1 MPPVVAVRKHR
12 PSPVGGKF
20 VPRAPS
26 DLETSPPQSSPVAK
40 KTVPRKVS
48 PLSRMPHDN
57 FSAIAPCSHIVP
69 ILLSSAKDTVIT
81 TYRQA
86 VAISLAFLDDKIYIS
101 KKDGSVVPH
110 LRLSARRTQALRC
123 LDCEIGDFHGNFICL
138 QCPHVGCIGDERN
151 HAHSHYTLTLH
162 IFSIDSRS
170 GLLYCFLCQS
180 FTNHPSLNKIRLEV
194 MGVSSVPVPTE
205 NTPADLHF
213 STPTALMRSG
223 LRGFVNLGSTCY
235 MSSILQTFI
244 HNPLVKYRF
253 FNNDEHYFECENGH
267 SQALSGNQID
277 ASNACI
283 SCSLDHIYLSF
294 YTSDSNE
301 GFGMA
306 NLLTTAWYKNNLLAG
321 YQEQDAHEFWQFL
334 LNELH
339 SDHEQIANRNGSSSD
354 RCTCIAHEIFCG
366 ELQSCITCQSCES
379 VTTKIDPMMD
389 ISLEIGLHRKQGL
402 GSSNINLYDC
412 LDAYTRQEN
421 LDEKYLCQYC
431 GVKSAAHKSM
441 SIKSLPPTLAI
452 QLKRF
457 KHDHLSEV
465 SSKLET
471 PVQMPL
477 YLNMTKYA
485 NEINDDT
492 GRAID
497 GNMVYELF
505 AVVCHMGSVN
515 TGHYVVYIKNGAG
528 QWLLF
533 DDSVVSRATES
544 EVLASSAY
552 LLFYM
557 VHKI

>member
-1 MPPVVAVRKHR
+1 MLPVVAVRKHR

-20 VPRAPS
+20 APRATS
-26 DLETSPPQSSPVAK
+26 ELEASPTQSTQTTKRAVPK
-40 KTVPRKVS
+40 KAS
-48 PLSRMPHDN
+48 PLSRMPCN
-57 FSAIAPCSHIVP
+57 NYSAIPACSHIIP
-69 ILLSSAKDTVIT
+69 ILLSSAKENVIT

-101 KKDGSVVPH
+101 KKDGSVVPY
-110 LRLSARRTQALRC
+110 LRLSARRTQALKC
-123 LDCEIGDFHGNFICL
+123 LDCEIGDFHGNLVCL
-138 QCPHVGCIGDERN
+138 QCPHVGCIGEENN
-151 HAHSHYTLTLH
+151 HAQSHYTHTLH
-162 IFSIDSRS
+162 VFGIDSQS
-170 GLLYCFLCQS
+170 GLLYCFLCKS
-180 FTNHPSLNKIRLEV
+180 FTNHPSLNRIRLEV
-194 MGVSSVPVPTE
+194 MNVPGALETDE
-205 NTPADLHF
+205 NFPEDLHY
-213 STPTALMRSG
+213 TVPTALMRSG
-223 LRGFVNLGSTCY
+223 LRGFVNMGSTCY

-253 FNNDEHYFECENGH
+253 FNNDDHYFKCENGRA
-267 SQALSGNQID
+267 QALNGNQID

-283 SCSLDHIYLSF
+283 SCSLDFIYLSF
-294 YTSDSNE
+294 FTSDSNE

-306 NLLTTAWYKNNLLAG
+306 NLLTTAWYKKNLLAG

-339 SDHEQIANRNGSSSD
+339 SDHEQIADPSGSSND
-354 RCTCIAHEIFCG
+354 HCTCIAHEIFCG

-389 ISLEIGLHRKQGL
+389 ISLEIGLPRKQGHA
-402 GSSNINLYDC
+402 SSKINLYDC

-431 GVKSAAHKSM
+431 GVKSSAHKSM

-471 PVQMPL
+471 PIQMPL
-477 YLNMTKYA
+477 YLDMTKYA
-485 NEINDDT
+485 KHTNNSSD
-492 GRAID
+492 RALD

-533 DDSVVSRATES
+533 DDSVVSKATES

-552 LLFYM
+552 LLFYI